1 VNAVLVTGMSGTGKS
16 TALAELARRGH
27 RVVDT
32 DHGGWSEQVPAADGS
47 GQEQLWR
54 EDRIQAL
61 LAGGSDGG
69 PLFIS
74 GCVANQG
81 AFYPQFAAVVLLS
94 VPEDVLLQRLHTRHT
109 NDFGKTAAE
118 RDRILRDLRTVEP
131 LLRAGAT
138 EEIDTR
144 APPGEVARRLEAIA
158 SR

>member
-1 VNAVLVTGMSGTGKS
+1 MAAVLITGMSGVGKS
-16 TALAELARRGH
+16 TALDELARRGH

-54 EDRIQAL
+54 EDRMQAL
-61 LAGGSDGG
+61 LAEHPGD
-69 PLFIS
+69 PLFVS

-81 AFYPQFAAVVLLS
+81 VFYPHFAAVVLLS
-94 VPEDVLLQRLHTRHT
+94 VPEDILLQRLRSRDT

-131 LLRAGAT
+131 LLRAGAS

-144 APPGEVARRLEAIA
+144 APVGEVADRLEAIA
-158 SR
+158 AR